1 MGLGR
6 ENLKANSAVSYLLC
20 LIGNNTL
27 PSIVPIVVRHLPV
40 SILKEKGLAGTRRVI
55 CNWALCIKF
64 STQESTEMTLKKA
77 V

>member
-27 PSIVPIVVRHLPV
+27 PSIVPIVVSLPV
-40 SILKEKGLAGTRRVI
+40 SILKEKGLAGTWRVI
-55 CNWALCIKF
+55 CNWAPCIKF
-64 STQESTEMTLKKA
+64 RTQESTEMTLKKA